1 MEHYLRDD
9 ENHFLIERLQNRKIR
24 LELGRLKTQNLDMRE
39 NYEQIFENERFTFG
53 NTTPPSNTQQYH
65 YLFFNNYK
73 DLDTPVVDY
82 SPHTCPI
89 CFEMIWRDTNI
100 IECFNCSN
108 IFCQRCYNTMRESSM
123 HHEKNLNCPLCRAVL
138 VQYYSAE
145 TFNIENDVENQNNT
159 AANPAANLR
168 ANPAANPAANPTA
181 NPTAN
186 INNITIN
193 QQSEPR
199 PNSILI
205 TFLVFVII
213 MIFLYIFIQLNA

>member
-9 ENHFLIERLQNRKIR
+9 EDHFLIERLQNRKIR

-82 SPHTCPI
+82 SPRRCPI
-89 CFEMIWRDTNI
+89 CFETIWRDTNI

-123 HHEKNLNCPLCRAVL
+123 HHEKNLNCPMCRAVL
-138 VQYYSAE
+138 VQYYSTE
-145 TFNIENDVENQNNT
+145 TLSIENDVENQNNI
-159 AANPAANLR
+159 AA
-168 ANPAANPAANPTA
+168 PAANPT
-181 NPTAN
+181 TN

-205 TFLVFVII
+205 TFLVFVIV
-213 MIFLYIFIQLNA
+213 MILLYIFIQVNA